1 MTLKRPRVT
10 AILLC
15 LILLLAAGS
24 AAAEKTVLM
33 TFTGD
38 CTLGIDEKTRK
49 PQADPAA
56 FDGYAEK
63 KGYDYFFA
71 NFRDMFEKDDVT
83 VINFEGVLSDSNAQK
98 RPKKTYCFRGPTDYA
113 KILTGSSIEVAGLA
127 NNHIGDFGKQGEA
140 STKETLEQN
149 GVAWCQNFNYH
160 VFEKDGVKIA
170 IFAMENKVVY
180 NEFEKLKKKIISL
193 KESGE
198 ANAIVICWHTGLE
211 YRGGHETN
219 TERTAQALTKYG
231 ADLVIIH
238 HPHVLQ
244 GINVTN
250 NRCIF
255 YSLGNFVFG
264 GNNKIREE
272 KYLIDK
278 TVSSLYSIVVQV
290 KMTFSND
297 GAYLG
302 QQATIY
308 PIYTSSAAP
317 MNNFQPYRVN
327 AEEAVPVREALQ
339 RDTPFELPE
348 ITTDESGLSRIEINY
363 LPAFEGVMVPEGEEE
378 TASNGPQGVPE
389 AASAAPTRNTKGN

>member
-1 MTLKRPRVT
+1 MIRNRNRLT
-10 AILLC
+10 ALLLC
-15 LILLLAAGS
+15 CILLLAAAG
-24 AAAEKTVLM
+24 AAAEKNVVM

-38 CTLGIDEKTRK
+38 CTLGIDEKTRRTE
-49 PQADPAA
+49 ADPTA

-63 KGYDYFFA
+63 YGYDYFFA
-71 NFRDMFEKDDVT
+71 NFREMFEKDDLT
-83 VINFEGVLSDSNAQK
+83 VINFEGVLSDSNQGK
-98 RPKKTYCFRGPTDYA
+98 RPKKTYCFRGPTDYV
-113 KILTGSSIEVAGLA
+113 KIVTGSFIEAAGLA
-127 NNHIGDFGKQGEA
+127 NNHIADFGKQGEA
-140 STKETLEQN
+140 STKETLEAA
-149 GVAWCQNFNYH
+149 GVAWFQNFKYYI
-160 VFEKDGVKIA
+160 FEKDGIKIA
-170 IFAMENKVVY
+170 LFAMENKVVY
-180 NEFEKLKKKIISL
+180 NEFDKLKKKIQSL
-193 KESGE
+193 KDSGE
-198 ANAIVICWHTGLE
+198 ANAVVICWHTGLE

-219 TERTAQALTKYG
+219 TERTAQALIKYG
-231 ADLVIIH
+231 ADLIIIH

-278 TVSSLYSIVVQV
+278 TVTSLYSMVVQV
-290 KMTFSND
+290 KMTFSD
-297 GAYLG
+297 EGSYLG

-327 AEEAVPVREALQ
+327 AEDAVPIREALQ

-348 ITTDESGLSRIEINY
+348 ITTDEEGLSRIEITY

-378 TASNGPQGVPE
+378 ASTSPQGIPE
-389 AASAAPTRNTKGN
+389 AASAVPTRSTKSH